1 MPWDE
6 VALQKAKREDKP
18 ILVSIGYSACH
29 WCHVMAHESF
39 ENEQVASIMNKYFVN
54 IKVDREERPDLD
66 HLYMEAI
73 QLISGSG
80 GWPLNC
86 FLTPDG
92 RPFYGGTYFPP
103 EPRYQRPSWSQVLL
117 HIANLW
123 TEKRSQVEEQADRLT
138 KAIMSNQCRPFTPSQ
153 TVLPLEN
160 TSDKATVQHIYG
172 KIFQEADFVNGGFGG
187 APKFP
192 MVNQLRILLD
202 YSLYSNTPEGIQ
214 HVMNSLLSM
223 IRGGIYDQIGGGF
236 ARYTVDE
243 GWQVPHFEKML
254 YDNAMLIHLM
264 SDCCRTEAHPEII
277 RTIQQTIDYIAR
289 EMAHPEGGFYSA
301 LDADSEG
308 EEGKF
313 YVWSADEFNKVVDDE
328 ALKAY
333 FGISAQGNWEG
344 TNILHRPFS
353 DSRFIEAF
361 GLEEGTFTR
370 DRRNAIEALMKV
382 RNERVY
388 PGLDEKVI
396 LGWNALMITGLLA
409 AYMQSGN
416 KEWKDMADRCVAFI
430 ESRLRRPQ
438 GGYYRIY
445 AGNDAYQEAFLEDYA
460 IYLNARLFRL
470 QIQWEE
476 ESYHDIMSLL
486 DWVIVH
492 FFDHE
497 VGAFKLSIASGIQ
510 GKLFDSADGALPSG
524 NGMMVNNL
532 HLAYQI
538 SGKSNYINIAQ
549 GILSSIRAQTL
560 RFPGSYGQFAL
571 AVLNQAYGNREI
583 IVVGPAYRNLM
594 DSLQKKYIPGT
605 LILGNNEPSDAIIF
619 AGRHSTEKTLIYLCQ
634 DGKCL
639 SPVDNVESLMQL
651 L

>member
-6 VALQKAKREDKP
+6 VALQKAKSDDKP
-18 ILVSIGYSACH
+18 ILISIGYSACH

-39 ENEQVASIMNKYFVN
+39 ENEQVAAIMNKYFVN

-66 HLYMEAI
+66 QLYMDAI

-123 TEKRSQVEEQADRLT
+123 AEKRSLVEEQADRLSE
-138 KAIMSNQCRPFTPSQ
+138 AIMSHQRRPFTQ
-153 TVLPLEN
+153 NDNLMPLEN
-160 TSDKATVQHIYG
+160 VSEQSTVQQIYAAT
-172 KIFQEADFVNGGFGG
+172 IQEADLVNGGFGG

-192 MVNQLRILLD
+192 RVNQLRILLD

-214 HVMNSLLSM
+214 HVKNSLLAM

-243 GWQVPHFEKML
+243 GWQIPHFEKML

-264 SDCCRTEAHPEII
+264 SDFCRSEAHPELI
-277 RTIQQTIDYIAR
+277 RSIQETIDFVAR
-289 EMAHPEGGFYSA
+289 EMTHPEGGFYAA

-313 YVWSADEFNKVVDDE
+313 YVWSADEFNKAVDHE
-328 ALKAY
+328 VLKAY
-333 FGISAQGNWEG
+333 FGITTQGNWEG
-344 TNILHRPFS
+344 TNILHRPLS
-353 DSRFIEAF
+353 DSRFIESF
-361 GLEEGTFTR
+361 GLDEGTFAR
-370 DRRNAIEALMKV
+370 ERSKALEALMNV

-388 PGLDEKVI
+388 PGRDEKVI
-396 LGWNALMITGLLA
+396 LGWNALMVAGLLA

-416 KEWKDMADRCVAFI
+416 KAWKDMADRCVSFI

-438 GGYYRIY
+438 GGYYRIF
-445 AGNDAYQEAFLEDYA
+445 AGSEAYQEAFLEDYA
-460 IYLNARLFRL
+460 IYIYARLVRL
-470 QIQWEE
+470 QAQWEE
-476 ESYHDIMSLL
+476 ESFHDIISLV
-486 DWVIVH
+486 DWVIAH
-492 FFDHE
+492 YYDHE
-497 VGAFKLSIASGIQ
+497 VAAFRLSTVSGIH
-510 GKLFDSADGALPSG
+510 GKQFDSADGALPSG
-524 NGMMVNNL
+524 NGMMVKNL
-532 HLAYQI
+532 QLAYQI
-538 SGKSNYINIAQ
+538 SGKSDYINMAQ
-549 GILSSIRAQTL
+549 GILSSVRAQTL

-571 AVLNQAYGNREI
+571 ALMDQAYGNKEI
-583 IVVGPAYRNLM
+583 IVVGPEFRNLM
-594 DSLQKKYIPGT
+594 DSLLKKNIPGS
-605 LILGNNEPSDAIIF
+605 LILGSNGPSDAIIF
-619 AGRHSTEKTLIYLCQ
+619 TGRHSTDKTLIYLCQ
-634 DGKCL
+634 DGKCH
-639 SPVDNVESLMQL
+639 SPVDNVKSLMQL